1 MSLAVAYILI
11 SVVTGAA
18 GQLLLKRGMMQLG
31 PLTLEADQLLSIV
44 WRLATS
50 PYVLLGLAI
59 YAGGL
64 IFWLLALSRVDLS
77 FAYPFASLS
86 YVIMLLASWL
96 LFQEQITPLRL
107 AGTAVVCLGVLLIS
121 RS

>member
-31 PLTLEADQLLSIV
+31 PLTLEADQLLSLV

-59 YAGGL
+59 YVGGL